1 MIGRKNSKS
10 LITRLEALEAKK
22 PGAILFEVTL
32 DDGSRKMVNFSEF
45 MEMRE
50 EPCHKDGIYSTG
62 FPEWRI
68 VQGNNLKEL
77 DELLYLMFGKDVSV
91 K

>member
-32 DDGSRKMVNFSEF
+32 DDGSRKKVNFSEF
-45 MEMRE
+45 VEMRKK
-50 EPCHKDGIYSTG
+50 PCHKDGIYSTG

-68 VQGNNLKEL
+68 AQGSNLKEL
-77 DELLYLMFGKDVSV
+77 DELLYLMFGKDVSA